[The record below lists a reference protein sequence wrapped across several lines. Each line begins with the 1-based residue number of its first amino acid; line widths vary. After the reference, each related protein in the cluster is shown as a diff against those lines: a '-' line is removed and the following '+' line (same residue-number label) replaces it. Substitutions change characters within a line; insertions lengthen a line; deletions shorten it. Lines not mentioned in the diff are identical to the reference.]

1 MGAHVRL
8 AGPDYDEHVALNPQE
23 EEEPPLFYYK
33 DDPNRDSRSVRGC
46 FLDEIYAKPRLE
58 QKLADLYFDGDV
70 PFMRDNVHQLT
81 DAQWRCFFEGYLV
94 EPLPRK
100 ERKYAVV
107 FYGVSGYTGSLVMEY
122 LKRECLDDVSVCFAG
137 RTLHKVI
144 KMRDK
149 VLAGTRWAN
158 CDCVSCDLKEP
169 FEVEA
174 LVSSCRVVCNIA
186 GPFMYHGVGIT
197 ESGKKVCWSIKGRDG
212 YFETARM
219 AVEAALAMSES
230 GDELRSGSESV
241 RGGVLTPGIAGKHV
255 LFDRIRAAG
264 MDFIDWSPGTSWDG
278 VKPDDRLGVDVWG
291 NKAAP
296 PPVPE

>member
-8 AGPDYDEHVALNPQE
+8 AGPDYDEHVALHPQQ

-70 PFMRDNVHQLT
+70 PYMRDNVHQLT
-81 DAQWRCFFEGYLV
+81 DAQWRSFFEGYLV

-122 LKRECLDDVSVCFAG
+122 LKRECLDDVNVCFAG

-144 KMRDK
+144 KISR
-149 VLAGTRWAN
+149 LASIRCIMVW
-158 CDCVSCDLKEP
+158 VS
-169 FEVEA
+169 
-174 LVSSCRVVCNIA
+174 R
-186 GPFMYHGVGIT
+186 
-197 ESGKKVCWSIKGRDG
+197 
-212 YFETARM
+212 
-219 AVEAALAMSES
+219 
-230 GDELRSGSESV
+230 
-241 RGGVLTPGIAGKHV
+241 
-255 LFDRIRAAG
+255 RAARRSAG
-264 MDFIDWSPGTSWDG
+264 VSRGATATSRRRAW
-278 VKPDDRLGVDVWG
+278 PSRPL
-291 NKAAP
+291 
-296 PPVPE
+296 

>member
-264 MDFIDWSPGTSWDG
+264 MGFIDWSPGTSWDG

-291 NKAAP
+291 NKATP
-296 PPVPE
+296 PPVAE

>member
-8 AGPDYDEHVALNPQE
+8 AGPDYDEHVALNPRE

-33 DDPNRDSRSVRGC
+33 DDPNRDARSVRGC

-81 DAQWRCFFEGYLV
+81 DAQWRTFFEGYLV

-149 VLAGTRWAN
+149 VLSGTRWAN

-186 GPFMYHGVGIT
+186 GPFMLTGG
-197 ESGKKVCWSIKGRDG
+197 ERL
-212 YFETARM
+212 
-219 AVEAALAMSES
+219 VEACIHYDTDYCDVS
-230 GDELRSGSESV
+230 GEIPWSAKLLEFHDVARDAGVYIVPSTAYA
-241 RGGVLTPGIAGKHV
+241 GGAISA
-255 LFDRIRAAG
+255 F
-264 MDFIDWSPGTSWDG
+264 
-278 VKPDDRLGVDVWG
+278 
-291 NKAAP
+291 
-296 PPVPE
+296 

>member
-8 AGPDYDEHVALNPQE
+8 AGPDYDEHVALHPPQE

-33 DDPNRDSRSVRGC
+33 DDPHRDSRSVRGC

-70 PFMRDNVHQLT
+70 PFMRDNVHQLS

-144 KMRDK
+144 AMRDK

-186 GPFMYHGVGIT
+186 GPFMLTGG
-197 ESGKKVCWSIKGRDG
+197 ER
-212 YFETARM
+212 
-219 AVEAALAMSES
+219 
-230 GDELRSGSESV
+230 GSESV

-264 MDFIDWSPGTSWDG
+264 MGFIDWSPGTSWDG

-291 NKAAP
+291 NKATP
-296 PPVPE
+296 PPVAE